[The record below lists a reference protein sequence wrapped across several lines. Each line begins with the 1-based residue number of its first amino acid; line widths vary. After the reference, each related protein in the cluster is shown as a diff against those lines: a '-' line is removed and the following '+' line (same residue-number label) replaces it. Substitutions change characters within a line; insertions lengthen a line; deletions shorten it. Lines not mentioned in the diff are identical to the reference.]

1 MTTTRQDIIDQTILP
16 AIASGDFGQDTTER
30 IIDAIFEAAPLSTWS
45 LDGTEYVST
54 AIDTDGFWSIVEETA
69 TACFH
74 PTCAAPAVVNVDL
87 NSWRNPSCM
96 DHLGELCLRLAL
108 VASAS
113 GSTIV
118 VTFIAQYGP
127 LTWLQNSL

>member
-1 MTTTRQDIIDQTILP
+1 M
-16 AIASGDFGQDTTER
+16 
-30 IIDAIFEAAPLSTWS
+30 AAPANPRPHHVAA
-45 LDGTEYVST
+45 D
-54 AIDTDGFWSIVEETA
+54 
-69 TACFH
+69 CFH

-118 VTFIAQYGP
+118 VTFIESRRDREALANRVG
-127 LTWLQNSL
+127 SSSGGAR

>member
-1 MTTTRQDIIDQTILP
+1 MTTTRQDIIELAILP

-54 AIDTDGFWSIVEETA
+54 AIDIDGFWSIVEETA
-69 TACFH
+69 TARTAEIIEINREVGDQHFDLVLVRDGSEVVAEVWVESSEESE
-74 PTCAAPAVVNVDL
+74 PYDAAV
-87 NSWRNPSCM
+87 
-96 DHLGELCLRLAL
+96 
-108 VASAS
+108 
-113 GSTIV
+113 
-118 VTFIAQYGP
+118 AQYGP